1 MFKYAL
7 RQCKRNEEA
16 IRADQHG
23 ILSLRLF
30 ALYVN
35 QLTDKL
41 LSCNAGCC
49 INDMCINHV
58 IYADDICLLAHS
70 ASAMA
75 LKLIFMISLVHVS
88 FFLYFTLYV
97 MMMLAMMIFCS
108 ITIKSVCTIF
118 KPKAYKLC
126 LPSVFTGSDALKY
139 LAELKYLGFSF
150 CDSKQDDNDILR
162 QMRTVYAKSNTLLRT
177 FSISYLIIRYKLPYF
192 KVIALHCI
200 VSLE

>member
-1 MFKYAL
+1 MQNVCTKWGNSYSHNFTICNGV
-7 RQCKRNEEA
+7 RQS
-16 IRADQHG
+16 G
-23 ILSLRLF
+23 ILSLRLY

-58 IYADDICLLAHS
+58 IYADDICLLAHN

-88 FFLYFTLYV
+88 FFVFHTLCYDDV
-97 MMMLAMMIFCS
+97 SDDDILFNP
-108 ITIKSVCTIF
+108 IKSVCTIF
-118 KPKAYKLC
+118 KPEAYKLC

-139 LAELKYLGFSF
+139 LAELKY
-150 CDSKQDDNDILR
+150 
-162 QMRTVYAKSNTLLRT
+162 
-177 FSISYLIIRYKLPYF
+177 
-192 KVIALHCI
+192 
-200 VSLE
+200 